1 MKKIGIIGGLGPES
15 TLIYYRGIINAFHPI
30 YSETGYPEIIL
41 ESVNLRDAMTWAAN
55 NEWDKLVDLL
65 GACFH
70 NMEQAGADFGAIA
83 SNTPHIVF
91 AETQSKTKLPLL
103 SIVAVTRAY
112 AQKHGLK
119 KLLLLGTGFT
129 MGSDFYQRD
138 FDPYGIEIIVPHEE
152 DRKFIHNI
160 IFSELELGI
169 VKESTKAQ
177 ILSIINSSISAGIDG
192 VILACTELPL
202 IIKQSDLDLACLD
215 TGNIHIDAI
224 VERCLQD

>member
-15 TLIYYRGIINAFHPI
+15 TLVYYRGIIDAFHPT

-55 NEWDKLVDLL
+55 NEWHKLVDLL
-65 GACFH
+65 SACFH
-70 NMEQAGADFGAIA
+70 NMELAGADFGAIA

-91 AETQSKTKLPLL
+91 AEIQSNTKLPLL
-103 SIVAVTRAY
+103 SIVAVTRAC

-119 KLLLLGTGFT
+119 KMLLLGTGFT
-129 MGSDFYQRD
+129 MASDFYQRE
-138 FDPYGIEIIVPHEE
+138 FEPHGIEMIVPHEE
-152 DRKFIHNI
+152 EREFIHKI

-169 VKESTKAQ
+169 VKESTRAQ
-177 ILSIINSSISAGIDG
+177 ILSIINSHKSTGIDG

-202 IIKQSDLDLACLD
+202 SIKQSDLDLVCLD
-215 TGNIHIDAI
+215 TGKIHIDAI
-224 VERCLQD
+224 AERCLQD